1 MLKEYLLSLADAF
14 RSKLGITGKIN
25 AQNFPDKVK
34 EVYDKGK
41 DDEWS
46 EFWDSIQTSGSS
58 PANYDYKFRG
68 TAWNDNT
75 FRPKYD
81 IVPSGGGGVETF
93 ARSNIKDFEACLKKG
108 GIDGKGVTLDLT
120 RCTNANTMFS
130 GSSVEILPEI
140 DVSKASLYNFCS
152 GCTKLTTV
160 RKIKLGSGKAL
171 TSTAFPKCTALA
183 NIVIEGTLN
192 GTSSFQ
198 DSPLSKESIISVIE
212 ALSDASEGQTLT
224 LKKTAV
230 NTAFGIDVDNETT
243 YTDEWRNLRDSKANW
258 TFAYA

>member
-1 MLKEYLLSLADAF
+1 MLKEYLSTLANAF
-14 RSKLGITGKIN
+14 RSKLGITDKIN
-25 AQNFPDKVK
+25 AQNFPEKVN

-41 DDEWS
+41 YDEWS
-46 EFWDSIQTSGSS
+46 EFWDSIQTKGSS
-58 PANYDYKFRG
+58 PANYDYKFMG

-81 IVPSGGGGVETF
+81 IVPSGGSGVETF
-93 ARSNIKDFEACLKKG
+93 ARSDIKDFEACLKKG
-108 GIDGKGVTLDLT
+108 GIDGKGVILDLSK
-120 RCTNANTMFS
+120 CTNANEMFLNAT
-130 GSSVEILPEI
+130 VEIIPEI
-140 DVSKASLYNFCS
+140 DVSKASLYYFCS
-152 GCTKLTTV
+152 GCTKLVTV
-160 RKIKLGSGKAL
+160 RKMNVGDSRMLSSNVFNNCK
-171 TSTAFPKCTALA
+171 ALA

-230 NTAFGIDVDNETT
+230 NTAFGIDVDDETT
-243 YTDEWRNLRDSKANW
+243 YTEEWKALRNSKSNW